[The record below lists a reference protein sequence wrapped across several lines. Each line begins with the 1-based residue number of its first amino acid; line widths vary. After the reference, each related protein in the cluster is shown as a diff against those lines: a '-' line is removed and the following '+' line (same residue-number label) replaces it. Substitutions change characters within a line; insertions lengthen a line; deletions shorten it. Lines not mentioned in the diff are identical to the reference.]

1 MLNCYEESLLK
12 NSALPSEWQSQSS
25 LDEFLSFLQSNW
37 DQRYVLFEDNKLS
50 KSKELNGNM
59 SIESTAAD
67 EYTNK
72 LKNIKGGE

>member
-1 MLNCYEESLLK
+1 M
-12 NSALPSEWQSQSS
+12 A
-25 LDEFLSFLQSNW
+25 EFLGTNVEGGNENKSFMHST
-37 DQRYVLFEDNKLS
+37 YEDNKLS
-50 KSKELNGNM
+50 KSKELNVRM

>member
-1 MLNCYEESLLK
+1 M
-12 NSALPSEWQSQSS
+12 A
-25 LDEFLSFLQSNW
+25 EFLGTKTEGGNENKGFMHST
-37 DQRYVLFEDNKLS
+37 YEDNKLS
-50 KSKELNGNM
+50 KSKELNANM

>member
-1 MLNCYEESLLK
+1 M
-12 NSALPSEWQSQSS
+12 A
-25 LDEFLSFLQSNW
+25 EFLGTNVEGGNENKSFMHST
-37 DQRYVLFEDNKLS
+37 YEDNKLS
-50 KSKELNGNM
+50 KSKELNGRM

>member
-1 MLNCYEESLLK
+1 MV
-12 NSALPSEWQSQSS
+12 
-25 LDEFLSFLQSNW
+25 EFLGTNTEGGNENKSFMQTT
-37 DQRYVLFEDNKLS
+37 YEDNKLS
-50 KSKELNGNM
+50 KSKELNARM

>member
-1 MLNCYEESLLK
+1 M
-12 NSALPSEWQSQSS
+12 A
-25 LDEFLSFLQSNW
+25 EFLGTNTQGGNENKGFMHST
-37 DQRYVLFEDNKLS
+37 YEDNKIS
-50 KSKELNGNM
+50 KSKELNANM

>member
-1 MLNCYEESLLK
+1 M
-12 NSALPSEWQSQSS
+12 A
-25 LDEFLSFLQSNW
+25 EFLGTNTEGGNENKSFMHTT
-37 DQRYVLFEDNKLS
+37 YEDNKLS
-50 KSKELNGNM
+50 KSKELNSRM

>member
-1 MLNCYEESLLK
+1 MV
-12 NSALPSEWQSQSS
+12 
-25 LDEFLSFLQSNW
+25 EFLGTKTEGGNENKGFMHST
-37 DQRYVLFEDNKLS
+37 YEDNKLS
-50 KSKELNGNM
+50 KSKELNARM

>member
-1 MLNCYEESLLK
+1 MV
-12 NSALPSEWQSQSS
+12 
-25 LDEFLSFLQSNW
+25 EFLGTKTEGGNENKSFMHST
-37 DQRYVLFEDNKLS
+37 YEDNKLS
-50 KSKELNGNM
+50 KSKELNSRM

>member
-1 MLNCYEESLLK
+1 MV
-12 NSALPSEWQSQSS
+12 
-25 LDEFLSFLQSNW
+25 EFLGTNTEGGNENKSFMHTT
-37 DQRYVLFEDNKLS
+37 YEDNKLS
-50 KSKELNGNM
+50 KSKELNGRM

>member
-1 MLNCYEESLLK
+1 M
-12 NSALPSEWQSQSS
+12 A
-25 LDEFLSFLQSNW
+25 EFLGTNVEGGNENKSFMHST
-37 DQRYVLFEDNKLS
+37 YEDNKLS
-50 KSKELNGNM
+50 KSKELNTRM

>member
-1 MLNCYEESLLK
+1 M
-12 NSALPSEWQSQSS
+12 A
-25 LDEFLSFLQSNW
+25 EFLGTKTEGGNENKSFMHST
-37 DQRYVLFEDNKLS
+37 YEDNKLS
-50 KSKELNGNM
+50 KSRELNANM

>member
-1 MLNCYEESLLK
+1 M
-12 NSALPSEWQSQSS
+12 A
-25 LDEFLSFLQSNW
+25 EFLGTNTEGGNENKGFMNST
-37 DQRYVLFEDNKLS
+37 YEDNKLS
-50 KSKELNGNM
+50 KSKELNANM

>member
-1 MLNCYEESLLK
+1 MV
-12 NSALPSEWQSQSS
+12 
-25 LDEFLSFLQSNW
+25 EFLGTKTEGGNENKGFMHST
-37 DQRYVLFEDNKLS
+37 YEDNKLS
-50 KSKELNGNM
+50 KSKELNANM

>member
-1 MLNCYEESLLK
+1 MV
-12 NSALPSEWQSQSS
+12 
-25 LDEFLSFLQSNW
+25 EFLGTNTEGGNENKGFMHST
-37 DQRYVLFEDNKLS
+37 YEDNKLS
-50 KSKELNGNM
+50 KSKELNVRM

>member
-1 MLNCYEESLLK
+1 M
-12 NSALPSEWQSQSS
+12 A
-25 LDEFLSFLQSNW
+25 EFLGTNTEGGNENKSFMQST
-37 DQRYVLFEDNKLS
+37 YEDNKLS
-50 KSKELNGNM
+50 KSKELNANM

>member
-1 MLNCYEESLLK
+1 M
-12 NSALPSEWQSQSS
+12 A
-25 LDEFLSFLQSNW
+25 EFLGTNTEGGNENKGFMHST
-37 DQRYVLFEDNKLS
+37 YEDNKLS
-50 KSKELNGNM
+50 KSKELNANM

>member
-1 MLNCYEESLLK
+1 M
-12 NSALPSEWQSQSS
+12 A
-25 LDEFLSFLQSNW
+25 EFLGTNTEGGNENKSFMHTT
-37 DQRYVLFEDNKLS
+37 YEDNKLS
-50 KSKELNGNM
+50 KSKELNGRM

>member
-1 MLNCYEESLLK
+1 MV
-12 NSALPSEWQSQSS
+12 
-25 LDEFLSFLQSNW
+25 EFLGTNTEGGNENKGFMHTT
-37 DQRYVLFEDNKLS
+37 YEDNKLS
-50 KSKELNGNM
+50 KSKELNASM

>member
-1 MLNCYEESLLK
+1 M
-12 NSALPSEWQSQSS
+12 A
-25 LDEFLSFLQSNW
+25 EFLGTNTQGGNENKGFMHST
-37 DQRYVLFEDNKLS
+37 YEDNKLS
-50 KSKELNGNM
+50 KSKELNSRM

>member
-1 MLNCYEESLLK
+1 M
-12 NSALPSEWQSQSS
+12 A
-25 LDEFLSFLQSNW
+25 EFLGTNTEGGNENKSFM
-37 DQRYVLFEDNKLS
+37 YTTYEDNKIS
-50 KSKELNGNM
+50 KSKELNANM